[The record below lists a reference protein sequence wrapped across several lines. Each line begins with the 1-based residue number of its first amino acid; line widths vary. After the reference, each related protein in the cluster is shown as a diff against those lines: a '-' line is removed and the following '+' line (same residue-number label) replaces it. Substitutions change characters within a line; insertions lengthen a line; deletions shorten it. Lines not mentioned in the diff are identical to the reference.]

1 MKGYVRFLEKKCLIL
16 FLSKNIPLQETLLF
30 VACFVCG
37 EWCDKLDENI
47 FFWGGGRGKL
57 WLYSRFNNRFNLISI
72 TDK

>member
-47 FFWGGGRGKL
+47 FFLGGGGGGVN
-57 WLYSRFNNRFNLISI
+57 FGCIAALIIVSI
-72 TDK
+72 

>member
-47 FFWGGGRGKL
+47 FFGGGGGVN
-57 WLYSRFNNRFNLISI
+57 FGCIAALIIVSI
-72 TDK
+72 